1 MNLIELSNNLKD
13 VPDHY
18 LMNEVQQPTG
28 AYPAYLV
35 ISELTRRKGMRDR
48 ALKNDPKST
57 VVEDLTQPNREQ
69 MMSAVAQ
76 MQQPAPQQQ
85 PLPPQMP
92 PQMPLPPQM
101 PQMPPS
107 GLMATPQASSL
118 AATDAVAS
126 PRKRMAGGG
135 LVAFQEGGDVKR
147 FYQGG
152 PPSWEEL
159 PDPPLSAYSM
169 LGDPRRRDPRTGAM
183 LTKRDYEM
191 MLDQDRSSGLQ
202 TPATPSPAQ
211 AVAGNYMP
219 QQKASE
225 AFAAATAKTKAAAG
239 TKTPIA
245 DQAASDI
252 TAKSK
257 GPAKVV
263 TPSAAIAA
271 PVSPQQQTAFPSSP
285 TREDMASV
293 GQRAIDEFGK
303 NVPQRF
309 SETEKEVGRRAENLK
324 DRRKSALNEALM
336 MAGIGVLKSKS
347 PGRYFGEGAEEGMLA
362 YRQSMKDVRGG
373 EDAMIQA
380 RQDLAK
386 SQLTQDLAQQ
396 QMAQAEKQRY
406 TDLYGHDITRASQ
419 MGNLANAQEQVRQ
432 AGQKLP
438 AEITALI
445 SGANRDIEMG
455 KYYGQFGG
463 AAGIRA
469 ADIDPRILV
478 KAHEQA
484 SMALI
489 SQKDKPGYAEKLRE
503 LTNQYIAN
511 MNQTGIPGVPGQQVP
526 NPIRGHGG
534 PGATLVP
541 Q

>member
-92 PQMPLPPQM
+92 MPPQM
-101 PQMPPS
+101 PPQIPQMPAA

-147 FYQGG
+147 FAGEDGSYVAGDPSYYDPSPLSFLTNSRDQAIANLAAEKKKREDREAQARKDARLESAPGQVPYPKAITELPPAKDRLAAAEQSIRDQKAALAAQKQT
-152 PPSWEEL
+152 PPS
-159 PDPPLSAYSM
+159 
-169 LGDPRRRDPRTGAM
+169 
-183 LTKRDYEM
+183 TK
-191 MLDQDRSSGLQ
+191 
-202 TPATPSPAQ
+202 PAAPKVAQ
-211 AVAGNYMP
+211 AA
-219 QQKASE
+219 
-225 AFAAATAKTKAAAG
+225 
-239 TKTPIA
+239 
-245 DQAASDI
+245 
-252 TAKSK
+252 
-257 GPAKVV
+257 VV
-263 TPSAAIAA
+263 
-271 PVSPQQQTAFPSSP
+271 PVSPQQQMAFPAIP
-285 TREDMASV
+285 TDEQLAAA
-293 GQRAIDEFGK
+293 GQKAIGMFGQ

-309 SETEKEVGRRAENLK
+309 SETEKEIGKRTQNLK

-362 YRQSMKDVRGG
+362 YRQNMANVRAGEDSMTDVR
-373 EDAMIQA
+373 QN
-380 RQDLAK
+380 LAHQ
-386 SQLTQDLAQQ
+386 QLMQDLAQQ
-396 QMAQAEKQRY
+396 QIGQTAQQRALEMY
-406 TDLYGHDITRASQ
+406 KYGNEAAYQ
-419 MGNLANAQEQVRQ
+419 QGQLANVQEQVRQ

-438 AEITALI
+438 AEIYALEQTGKYHAGLGEYYR
-445 SGANRDIEMG
+445 SGA
-455 KYYGQFGG
+455 G
-463 AAGIRA
+463 AGVRA
-469 ADIDPRILV
+469 ADIDPRVLI
-478 KAHEQA
+478 KAQEQA
-484 SMALI
+484 AMELI
-489 SQKDKPGYAEKLRE
+489 SQKNKPGYAEKLRD

-511 MNQTGIPGVPGQQVP
+511 MNQTGIPGVPGQQVS
-526 NPIRGHGG
+526 NPLRGVGG
-534 PGATLVP
+534 PGAQLVLP

>member
-118 AATDAVAS
+118 AATDAMAS

-147 FYQGG
+147 FAGEDGSYVAGDPSYYDPSPLSFLTNSRDQAIANLAAEKKKREDREAQARKDALLESESGQVPYPKAITELPPAKDRLAAAEQSIRDQKAALAAQKQT
-152 PPSWEEL
+152 PPSTK
-159 PDPPLSAYSM
+159 SAA
-169 LGDPRRRDPRTGAM
+169 P
-183 LTKRDYEM
+183 KV
-191 MLDQDRSSGLQ
+191 
-202 TPATPSPAQ
+202 AQ
-211 AVAGNYMP
+211 AA
-219 QQKASE
+219 
-225 AFAAATAKTKAAAG
+225 
-239 TKTPIA
+239 
-245 DQAASDI
+245 
-252 TAKSK
+252 
-257 GPAKVV
+257 VV
-263 TPSAAIAA
+263 
-271 PVSPQQQTAFPSSP
+271 PVSLQQQTAFPSSP

-406 TDLYGHDITRASQ
+406 MDLYGHDISRASQ
-419 MGNLANAQEQVRQ
+419 MGQLANVQEQVRQ

-438 AEITALI
+438 AEIGALI
-445 SGANRDIEMG
+445 SGANRDASMG
-455 KYYGQFGG
+455 KYYESGG
-463 AAGIRA
+463 GAGIRA
-469 ADIDPRILV
+469 LDIDPRILIAAQ
-478 KAHEQA
+478 KQA
-484 SMALI
+484 SMDLI
-489 SQKDKPGYAEKLRE
+489 SQKDKPGYDDKLRT

-511 MNQTGIPGVPGQQVP
+511 MNQTGIPGVSGQQVS
-526 NPIRGHGG
+526 NPRRGEGTL
-534 PGATLVP
+534 GATI
-541 Q
+541 

>member
-1 MNLIELSNNLKD
+1 
-13 VPDHY
+13 
-18 LMNEVQQPTG
+18 
-28 AYPAYLV
+28 
-35 ISELTRRKGMRDR
+35 
-48 ALKNDPKST
+48 
-57 VVEDLTQPNREQ
+57 
-69 MMSAVAQ
+69 
-76 MQQPAPQQQ
+76 
-85 PLPPQMP
+85 
-92 PQMPLPPQM
+92 M
-101 PQMPPS
+101 PQMPAA

-118 AATDAVAS
+118 AATDAMAS
-126 PRKRMAGGG
+126 PRKRMASGG
-135 LVAFQEGGDVKR
+135 LVAFNEGGDVKR
-147 FYQGG
+147 FDGLDGSLVEAPYVRDDPRYKKEKNPLLDNFLFSSHDEDVANLAAEKKKREDREAQARKDALLESAPGQVSYPKAITELPPAKDRLAAAEQSIRDQKAALAAQKQT
-152 PPSWEEL
+152 PPSTK
-159 PDPPLSAYSM
+159 SAA
-169 LGDPRRRDPRTGAM
+169 P
-183 LTKRDYEM
+183 KV
-191 MLDQDRSSGLQ
+191 
-202 TPATPSPAQ
+202 AQ
-211 AVAGNYMP
+211 AA
-219 QQKASE
+219 
-225 AFAAATAKTKAAAG
+225 
-239 TKTPIA
+239 
-245 DQAASDI
+245 
-252 TAKSK
+252 
-257 GPAKVV
+257 VV
-263 TPSAAIAA
+263 

-419 MGNLANAQEQVRQ
+419 MGNLANAQEQVRM
-432 AGQKLP
+432 AGLKLP
-438 AEITALI
+438 AEIGALI
-445 SGANRDIEMG
+445 SGANRDASMG
-455 KYYGQFGG
+455 KYYESGG
-463 AAGIRA
+463 GAGIRA
-469 ADIDPRILV
+469 LDIDPRILIEAQ
-478 KAHEQA
+478 KQA

-511 MNQTGIPGVPGQQVP
+511 MNQSGIPGVPGQQVS
-526 NPIRGHGG
+526 NPIRGYGG
-534 PGATLVP
+534 PGA
-541 Q
+541 QI